1 MQLYMQTQTHT
12 LGRFRRGVAATAAV
26 HPSPPPSL
34 CQSFIHSVH
43 ASVTRCFTVCTSL
56 ISLVTVDTG
65 IPVKVLYVTE
75 LRKLGS

>member
-1 MQLYMQTQTHT
+1 MHTHIHRVDLEEGWQLQLQYT
-12 LGRFRRGVAATAAV
+12 
-26 HPSPPPSL
+26 PPF
-34 CQSFIHSVH
+34 QSFIHSVR
-43 ASVTRCFTVCTSL
+43 ASMTRCFTVCTSL